1 MYRTSISEASELALH
16 RLQHDLARLLSLAE
30 DVPGT
35 GSSCSSL
42 HRSRSSLFEPTIG
55 QRGSVCSDES
65 VPGSLIYQEES
76 LGDAE
81 VDERHD
87 GSVDNDGDAQNP

>member
-1 MYRTSISEASELALH
+1 
-16 RLQHDLARLLSLAE
+16 
-30 DVPGT
+30 
-35 GSSCSSL
+35 
-42 HRSRSSLFEPTIG
+42 
-55 QRGSVCSDES
+55 